1 MSYPPER
8 HVLRD
13 LGLALERSP
22 GAPDRA
28 ILPVVPEIRDGAK
41 RVRLGVLATLV
52 DVVGAGVAL
61 RKIAPDW
68 LATADLSVHA
78 RDVVPI
84 GPLAGEARALRSGRT
99 TTVVEVRLF
108 DEGAAR
114 REVAIA
120 TMSFVRIVRPDA
132 TRSLETPTEAEVA
145 SRFEFALSDSGLTRP
160 YPEALGVRVLDASRG
175 ELELARMD
183 YTINSFGS
191 LQGGTVASV
200 AELAGEVAARAA
212 GHEGGVS
219 SDVAVHYL
227 AQGPHGPYRT
237 VAELLR
243 VRPSVARVEVHDAGA
258 GELMAVAMVGVLDPQ
273 PSHARAAGP
282 GLN

>member
-13 LGLALERSP
+13 LGLVLERSP

-28 ILPVVPEIRDGAK
+28 LLPLVPEVRDGAE

-52 DVVGAGVAL
+52 DVVGAGLAL

-114 REVAIA
+114 HEVAFA
-120 TMSFVRIVRPDA
+120 TMSFVRILRPDA
-132 TRSLETPTEAEVA
+132 TRSLETPTDEVA
-145 SRFEFALSDSGLTRP
+145 SRFEFALPDSGVTRP
-160 YPEALGVRVLDASRG
+160 YPESLGIRVLDASRG
-175 ELELARMD
+175 ELELSRTD

-191 LQGGTVASV
+191 LQGGTVASL

-212 GHEGGVS
+212 GHEDGVS

-227 AQGPHGPYRT
+227 AQGPRGPYRT

-243 VRPSVARVEVHDAGA
+243 VRPTLARVEVHDAGA
-258 GELMAVAMVGVLDPQ
+258 GELMAVATVGILD
-273 PSHARAAGP
+273 ARSSRSSAAGSAR
-282 GLN
+282 N